1 MKAASPAAAGG
12 ATAVVAAKVQEEAK
26 KEVKEAQ
33 EKAEKAKKEAEEK
46 AEKAKEEA
54 KKEVQAQQTLQA
66 MTAAAKKDNGGD
78 QAIHQ
83 EMRNNM
89 KDLMRDIQ
97 DIKMA
102 LAK

>member
-12 ATAVVAAKVQEEAK
+12 TQAVLAVKAQEEAK

-33 EKAEKAKKEAEEK
+33 EKAEKAKKEADEK

-66 MTAAAKKDNGGD
+66 MTAAAKTNNGGD
-78 QAIHQ
+78 QQ
-83 EMRNNM
+83 T
-89 KDLMRDIQ
+89 Q
-97 DIKMA
+97 
-102 LAK
+102 